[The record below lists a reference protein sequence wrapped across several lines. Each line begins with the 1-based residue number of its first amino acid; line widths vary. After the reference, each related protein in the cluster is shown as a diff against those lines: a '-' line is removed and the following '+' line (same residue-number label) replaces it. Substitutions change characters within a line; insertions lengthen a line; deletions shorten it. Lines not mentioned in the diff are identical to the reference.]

1 MVKLNGVK
9 DQRTADSAPSSSG
22 SGLICFI
29 CGASNANW
37 PLYCRSRNSEKMP
50 FFPFLEYHVPPE
62 GARPVD
68 KTSGQVDSCTVCFS
82 FLTQQWH
89 AFEESATPVIK
100 RIYWLKRSGID
111 SSGERAQSPV
121 GSNQVRGEEFSNNNN
136 TMAGENYDTQSPEL
150 LFPAVQSELSEGNF
164 NATTSDLESANPICE
179 DSAGPLVENSLLS
192 AASRRSV
199 GLETCYICSRRKPKE
214 FMRSVHTRPQLKTET
229 PFYPCL
235 ARHVP
240 PTIAK
245 QMDYLGKVLVCEA
258 CQKFLFRQWQVFQKN
273 STPLSERQYQ
283 LRSDPSLPREQQ
295 SQLSTMV
302 CFICGVTQPATSG
315 RFLYSRKHAPGHPY
329 YPFLNNLPTPE
340 GAMPLTKQGLTRACS
355 GCRKS
360 LHRQWKHFE
369 SAGISEEKREYRIRN
384 EVMVQSTGSTTDVTE
399 TMTKIECYTC
409 GEQCSESDLRP
420 VHTKANTNPL
430 RDNFYFPFIASM
442 IPPKDSRPLDAE
454 GRTFVCKKCHRQLRI
469 EWEEFE
475 QSKKPQE
482 ERSYVLKQSVA
493 VTEDLDITSVCFL
506 CGININASL
515 HFKLYSYPHSGKG
528 VHDGGPFFPFLSSR
542 EPATNAQSID
552 SEGTAVTCEICYNNL
567 MMQWNAYEKSD
578 VPEESNRWLRKYLV
592 SSINCYLCYK
602 QVSRFSSGAVN
613 KQLITFPPN
622 HRPPKNGIVVN
633 NGRDVVLCNN
643 CQREVQR
650 DLEAMDD
657 SNGVLGRLTQ
667 QWDDQD
673 KDKVRIDFI
682 DSISSGFTDSL
693 PVLIYTPG
701 WREVL

>member
-9 DQRTADSAPSSSG
+9 DQRTADSAPTSS

-37 PLYCRSRNSEKMP
+37 PVYCRSRTSEKMP
-50 FFPFLEYHVPPE
+50 FFPFLEYHEPAE

-68 KTSGQVDSCTVCFS
+68 KLSGRIDSCTVCFS

-89 AFEESATPVIK
+89 AFERSDTPVIK
-100 RIYWLKRSGID
+100 RIYWLKRSGPD

-121 GSNQVRGEEFSNNNN
+121 ENSQVRAEESVAIEN
-136 TMAGENYDTQSPEL
+136 TMAEENYDTESSEQCTVVQNEL
-150 LFPAVQSELSEGNF
+150 LEGNF
-164 NATTSDLESANPICE
+164 NASTSDMENINPISE
-179 DSAGPLVENSLLS
+179 HSAGPFVENSTLTVGN
-192 AASRRSV
+192 RRGV

-240 PTIAK
+240 PTVAK

-369 SAGISEEKREYRIRN
+369 AAGISDDKREYRIRN
-384 EVMVQSTGSTTDVTE
+384 EVMVQPGGSVTDLTE
-399 TMTKIECYTC
+399 TSTKIACYTC
-409 GEQCSESDLRP
+409 GQQCSESDLRP

-430 RDNFYFPFIASM
+430 KENFYFPFIASLKPR
-442 IPPKDSRPLDAE
+442 IDCRHLDAD
-454 GRTFVCKKCHRQLRI
+454 GRTFVCKKCHKQLRV
-469 EWEEFE
+469 EWEGFE
-475 QSKKPQE
+475 ENCVPQE
-482 ERSYVLKQSVA
+482 ERSYVLKLRA
-493 VTEDLDITSVCFL
+493 AITEDLDISSVCFL
-506 CGININASL
+506 CGITVDASF

-528 VHDGGPFFPFLSSR
+528 ICDGGPFFPFLSSR
-542 EPATNAQSID
+542 EPALNAQAID
-552 SEGTAVTCEICYNNL
+552 SEGTAVACEICYNNL
-567 MMQWNAYEKSD
+567 MMQWDAYEKSD
-578 VPEESNRWLRKYLV
+578 IPEESNRWLRKYLV
-592 SSINCYLCYK
+592 ASINCYLCCK
-602 QVSRFSSGAVN
+602 QVSKASSGAVN

-622 HRPPKNGIVVN
+622 HWPPKTGIVVN
-633 NGRDVVLCNN
+633 NGRDVVLCDG
-643 CQREVQR
+643 CQKEVQK

-657 SNGVLGRLTQ
+657 SNASPGMLTWQ
-667 QWDDQD
+667 QDNQG
-673 KDKVRIDFI
+673 KDGVRIHLNY
-682 DSISSGFTDSL
+682 TQ
-693 PVLIYTPG
+693 LIFKK
-701 WREVL
+701 LKK